1 MRLRRPGGTNPS
13 RTNRRRSE
21 QRRGR
26 RRFFA
31 SIAAVP
37 ARAGLVV
44 ARIMDAL
51 LVELTRSP
59 GSNVRVALDLEG
71 HEGEIGYPKD
81 VVDIVKANT
90 HDPKIAE
97 HTLRFRAMTPYRTR
111 TGTSTFS
118 CGLDI
123 LRSHDIGTCQRL

>member
-81 VVDIVKANT
+81 VVDIVKA
-90 HDPKIAE
+90 E